1 MFEVAGIDH
10 IVLRTTKLQAML
22 EFYTGV
28 LGCKVERETSP
39 SPKTGLTQLRA
50 GHALIDLVVVDSDL
64 GRLGGA
70 APTQTGNNVDHFC
83 LQLKPILEEE
93 IKAHLESNGVEVGDF
108 DDRYGAQGFGKSVY
122 IQDPEGNVVELRSQ
136 IPVPGSAGIASIV

>member
-1 MFEVAGIDH
+1 MFEVAEIDH

-22 EFYTGV
+22 EFYSGV
-28 LGCKVERETSP
+28 LGCKVERETTP
-39 SPKTGLTQLRA
+39 ETGLTQLRA
-50 GHALIDLVVVDSDL
+50 GNALIDLVVVDSHL
-64 GRLGGA
+64 GKLGGT

-93 IKAHLESNGVEVGDF
+93 ITAYLESNGVEAGEF

-122 IQDPEGNVVELRSQ
+122 IKDPEGNVVELRSQ
-136 IPVPGSAGIASIV
+136 ILVPVSVIPDK